1 MARKRRFE
9 TDEDT
14 EEEEEEGG
22 KSIDILASRLATIH
36 LSILCIC

>member
-14 EEEEEEGG
+14 EEEEGG